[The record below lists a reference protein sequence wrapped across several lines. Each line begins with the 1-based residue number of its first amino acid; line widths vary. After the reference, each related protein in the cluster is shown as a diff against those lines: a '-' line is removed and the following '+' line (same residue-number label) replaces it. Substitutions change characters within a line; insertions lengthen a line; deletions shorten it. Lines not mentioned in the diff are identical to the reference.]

1 MRYPVR
7 IVTWQS
13 EWIVLT
19 ASVARWLWPKSAKEC
34 HKKLLDSAES
44 LVTNFQLKSAISSE
58 VLLKN
63 RSFLTWE
70 TYKVKQYTNFSPWIR
85 FLQACWTENAGLG
98 QHTPFG
104 PQFSISLYFDFLSKI
119 TAACLIF
126 CMTNSSCR
134 SFSNGCLFL
143 HSRKMLSNKQSE
155 HSFSPTTF
163 CVCLCNLKLC
173 GTLGSMQKVL

>member
-13 EWIVLT
+13 ECNVLT
-19 ASVARWLWPKSAKEC
+19 ASVARWLWRKSAKER

-44 LVTNFQLKSAISSE
+44 LVKNFRLKSVISGE

-70 TYKVKQYTNFSPWIR
+70 TYKVNNILIFRHAFAFNKH
-85 FLQACWTENAGLG
+85 AGLKMPVL
-98 QHTPFG
+98 TNAPFG
-104 PQFSISLYFDFLSKI
+104 PRFSISQHYDFLCNV

-126 CMTNSSCR
+126 CVTHSSWR
-134 SFSNGCLFL
+134 SFSNGCMFL
-143 HSRKMLSNKQSE
+143 YSRKTLSNKQSE
-155 HSFSPTTF
+155 HSLSPTTF
-163 CVCLCNLKLC
+163 KVCLCNLKLC
-173 GTLGSMQKVL
+173 VTLGSMQKVF